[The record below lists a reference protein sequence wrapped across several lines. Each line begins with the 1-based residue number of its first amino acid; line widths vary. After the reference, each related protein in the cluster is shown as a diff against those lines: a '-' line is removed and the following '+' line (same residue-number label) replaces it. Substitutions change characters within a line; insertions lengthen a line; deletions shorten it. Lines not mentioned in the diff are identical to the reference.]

1 MKPIR
6 HGNVAWLMVVI
17 VVGLLGCKESG
28 PEDVTERNIDEAMD
42 ETQERLGEVGEKI
55 EKDMEEERN
64 DNG

>member
-1 MKPIR
+1 
-6 HGNVAWLMVVI
+6 MVVI

-55 EKDMEEERN
+55 EKDMDEERN